1 MKKVIILENFLLK
14 MNKFE
19 KIVKYFS
26 EPSLDPKKNVKMIIK
41 DMTDEEFEEL
51 KLQFEKAVANIDQ
64 HNQENH
70 SILILNDLIEEFR
83 KEISLNEK

>member
-1 MKKVIILENFLLK
+1 
-14 MNKFE
+14 MNKFNE
-19 KIVKYFS
+19 IVKEFS
-26 EPSLDPKKNVKMIIK
+26 DPDTSGNEKRIKKIIK
-41 DMTDEEFEEL
+41 DMNDKEFEEL

-83 KEISLNEK
+83 NE

>member
-1 MKKVIILENFLLK
+1 
-14 MNKFE
+14 MNKFNE
-19 KIVKYFS
+19 IVKEFS
-26 EPSLDPKKNVKMIIK
+26 DPDTSGNEKRIKKIIK
-41 DMTDEEFEEL
+41 DMSDKEFEEL

-83 KEISLNEK
+83 DE

>member
-1 MKKVIILENFLLK
+1 

-41 DMTDEEFEEL
+41 EMSDEEFEEL
-51 KLQFEKAVANIDQ
+51 KLQFEKAVDDIKDYS
-64 HNQENH
+64 ERNH
-70 SILILNDLIEEFR
+70 SILILNDLIEELR
-83 KEISLNEK
+83 DE

>member
-1 MKKVIILENFLLK
+1 

-51 KLQFEKAVANIDQ
+51 KLQFEQAVDDIKDYS
-64 HNQENH
+64 ERNH
-70 SILILNDLIEEFR
+70 SILILNDLIEELR
-83 KEISLNEK
+83 DE

>member
-1 MKKVIILENFLLK
+1 
-14 MNKFE
+14 MNKFNE
-19 KIVKYFS
+19 IVKEFS
-26 EPSLDPKKNVKMIIK
+26 DVTLGNENRIKKIIK

-83 KEISLNEK
+83 DE

>member
-1 MKKVIILENFLLK
+1 
-14 MNKFE
+14 MNKFNE
-19 KIVKYFS
+19 IVKEFS
-26 EPSLDPKKNVKMIIK
+26 DATLGNENRIKKIIK

-83 KEISLNEK
+83 DE

>member
-1 MKKVIILENFLLK
+1 
-14 MNKFE
+14 MNKFNE
-19 KIVKYFS
+19 IVKEFS
-26 EPSLDPKKNVKMIIK
+26 DPDTSGNEKRIKKIIK
-41 DMTDEEFEEL
+41 DMNDKEFEEL

-83 KEISLNEK
+83 DE

>member
-1 MKKVIILENFLLK
+1 
-14 MNKFE
+14 MNKFNE
-19 KIVKYFS
+19 IVKEFS
-26 EPSLDPKKNVKMIIK
+26 DPDKPGNEKRIKKIIK
-41 DMTDEEFEEL
+41 DMNDKEFEEL

-83 KEISLNEK
+83 DE

>member
-1 MKKVIILENFLLK
+1 
-14 MNKFE
+14 MNKFNE
-19 KIVKYFS
+19 IVKEFS
-26 EPSLDPKKNVKMIIK
+26 DVTLGNENRIKKIIK

-70 SILILNDLIEEFR
+70 SILILNDLIEEYR
-83 KEISLNEK
+83 DE

>member
-1 MKKVIILENFLLK
+1 

-41 DMTDEEFEEL
+41 EMSDEEFEEL
-51 KLQFEKAVANIDQ
+51 KLQFEQAVDDIKDYS
-64 HNQENH
+64 ERNH
-70 SILILNDLIEEFR
+70 SILILNDLIEELR
-83 KEISLNEK
+83 DE